1 MAGVFGIH
9 VGNSSACLAY
19 CKDGKVDIIADDSG
33 NRIMP
38 AIVAFVDG
46 EESVGLPAKAALVRN
61 ASCTIVRNKKLL
73 NDSIPDDELEHH
85 IKSVKCKIVTEGG
98 LKYEIRDEDKIA
110 VYTPE
115 GAMTCI
121 YKKLFGF
128 ASTCVPPDT
137 DLRTVLCVPLN
148 FSKCS
153 RQALARA
160 AEDAGFDVLQVISEP
175 IAALLAQ
182 GYGVESPDERGMC
195 LVYRLGGATMD
206 VTVVLCCAG
215 MYTVKGHVYKANFGG
230 DKFTEILANFL
241 AEIFHQKWKL
251 DPNDSR
257 RAMAKLY
264 NSSEQ
269 CKHILSTMSTAHCFI
284 ESLCEGTDFSYNVTR
299 ARFENLISAAVK
311 MCTAPIEEA
320 LSQAG
325 IDCTDINKVLLCGG
339 SAKIPIIQ
347 QSVSE
352 MFPNS
357 ELLCSVNPDE
367 LIALGAAKHGSYLKE
382 PFDPGCDHLSYDIPV
397 VTKSI
402 FMKANDDKVLVIPA
416 QTPVP
421 VKVTKSLPLTLSGES
436 IVVQVL
442 EADDDDNDYDDDD
455 DEDTDKEQ
463 GAVVLGNL
471 TLDDVSASSSLTAE
485 INVNSIG
492 SLHASITDTATQ
504 KKSSFR
510 RGPPSSDG
518 Q

>member
-1 MAGVFGIH
+1 
-9 VGNSSACLAY
+9 
-19 CKDGKVDIIADDSG
+19 
-33 NRIMP
+33 
-38 AIVAFVDG
+38 
-46 EESVGLPAKAALVRN
+46 
-61 ASCTIVRNKKLL
+61 
-73 NDSIPDDELEHH
+73 
-85 IKSVKCKIVTEGG
+85 
-98 LKYEIRDEDKIA
+98 
-110 VYTPE
+110 
-115 GAMTCI
+115 MTCI

-153 RQALARA
+153 RRALAHA

-182 GYGVESPDERGMC
+182 GYGVESPDERG
-195 LVYRLGGATMD
+195 
-206 VTVVLCCAG
+206 
-215 MYTVKGHVYKANFGG
+215 
-230 DKFTEILANFL
+230 
-241 AEIFHQKWKL
+241 KWKL

-264 NSSEQ
+264 NAAEQ

-284 ESLCEGTDFSYNVTR
+284 GSLCEGTDFSYNVTR

-325 IDCTDINKVLLCGG
+325 INCRDINKVLLCGG

-421 VKVTKSLPLTLSGES
+421 VKVTKRLPLTLSGES

-442 EADDDDNDYDDDD
+442 EADDDDDDD

-463 GAVVLGNL
+463 GAVVLGNVFYKTEKNICVAVL
-471 TLDDVSASSSLTAE
+471 IAA
-485 INVNSIG
+485 
-492 SLHASITDTATQ
+492 
-504 KKSSFR
+504 
-510 RGPPSSDG
+510 
-518 Q
+518 

>member
-1 MAGVFGIH
+1 MSCVFGIH
-9 VGNSSACLAY
+9 VGNSSTCLAY
-19 CKDGKVDIIADDSG
+19 CKDGKVDVIADDSG
-33 NRIMP
+33 NRVMP
-38 AIVAFVDG
+38 AILAFVDG
-46 EESVGLPAKAALVRN
+46 EEMVGLPAKAALVRN
-61 ASCTIVRNKKLL
+61 APCTIVRNKRLL
-73 NDSIPDDELEHH
+73 NENIPDDELEEH
-85 IKSVKCKIVTEGG
+85 IQSVKCKIVTEGG

-115 GAMTCI
+115 GTMTSI

-128 ASTCVPPDT
+128 ASTCVPTDS

-148 FSKCS
+148 FPKSS
-153 RQALARA
+153 RQLLAHA

-175 IAALLAQ
+175 IAALIAQ
-182 GYGVESPDERGMC
+182 GYGVENPDERGTC
-195 LVYRLGGATMD
+195 LIYHLGGATLD
-206 VTVVLCCAG
+206 VTIVFCCAG
-215 MYTVKGHVYKANFGG
+215 MYTVKGHVYKGNFGG

-241 AEIFHQKWKL
+241 AQIFHQKWKL

-264 NSSEQ
+264 NSAEQ

-299 ARFENLISAAVK
+299 ARFENLISAALK
-311 MCTAPIEEA
+311 TCTSPIEEA
-320 LSQAG
+320 LTMAK
-325 IDCTDINKVLLCGG
+325 IDFQTIDKVLLCGG

-347 QSVSE
+347 QTVSE

-367 LIALGAAKHGSYLKE
+367 LIAMGAAKHGSYLNE

-402 FMKANDDKVLVIPA
+402 FMKVNNEKILIIPS

-421 VKVTKSLPLTLSGES
+421 VKVIKGLSMPISGES
-436 IVVQVL
+436 ITVQIC
-442 EADDDDNDYDDDD
+442 EDYSKDDADESGYEKEVILGTMSLDN
-455 DEDTDKEQ
+455 
-463 GAVVLGNL
+463 L
-471 TLDDVSASSSLTAE
+471 SSSSSLSAE
-485 INVNSIG
+485 VSVTSIG
-492 SLHASITDTATQ
+492 SLHASITDTTTQ
-504 KKSSFR
+504 KKASFR
-510 RGPPSSDG
+510 LSPPESDG